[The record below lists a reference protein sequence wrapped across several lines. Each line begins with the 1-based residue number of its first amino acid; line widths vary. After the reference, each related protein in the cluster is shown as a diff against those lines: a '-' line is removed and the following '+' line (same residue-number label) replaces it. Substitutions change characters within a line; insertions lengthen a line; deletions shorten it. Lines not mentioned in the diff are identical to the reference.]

1 MSKGLWLACLAA
13 LALAAPVMAQQTRI
27 TADTAE
33 VTFSLNGQARSIGRS
48 GAPCP
53 PACIQPMLSVSGVG
67 TIGELEVLEFL
78 ELFVSTGGGL
88 LIDIRLPALFARG
101 SIPGAIN
108 VPAET
113 LRPENPYRDDLINEL
128 RGRQADFSGAFDLV
142 IFASG
147 PDAPEAVE
155 ALRDLA
161 EAGYPASKL
170 KYYRGSMLVWTALGL
185 DTTGAP

>member
-1 MSKGLWLACLAA
+1 MFKGLWLTCCVTMAA
-13 LALAAPVMAQQTRI
+13 AMPSAAQQTRI
-27 TADTAE
+27 TADMAE
-33 VTFSLNGQARSIGRS
+33 FTFSLNGQAQTIRRN

-53 PACIQPMLSVSGVG
+53 SACVQPMQSVSGVG

-78 ELFVSTGGGL
+78 DIFVSTGSGL
-88 LIDIRLPALFARG
+88 LIDTRLPENFARG

-113 LRPENPYRDDLINEL
+113 LQPDTPYRDYLINEL
-128 RGRQADFSGAFDLV
+128 RGRQRDFSGAFDLV
-142 IFASG
+142 IFADG
-147 PDAPEAVE
+147 PDAPEAVQ

-170 KYYRGSMLVWTALGL
+170 KYYRGGMLVWSALGL
-185 DTTGAP
+185 DTSAAQ